1 MGSKTTLTPR
11 VSTDTGSL
19 QEVGGGGDG
28 VRGDVGEGCVEGV
41 GGGTRERRSLC
52 REGGVWLY
60 QL

>member
-1 MGSKTTLTPR
+1 MGSETTLTPR

-19 QEVGGGGDG
+19 QEVGGGGDS
-28 VRGDVGEGCVEGV
+28 VRGDVGEGCV

-52 REGGVWLY
+52 REGRVWLY